1 MTEYVYLVVARH
13 PDVHGCVPMRVCA
26 TMSLGLRIAK
36 RLRDEDHADDGTV
49 YEVEKYSVMEDW

>member
-1 MTEYVYLVVARH
+1 MTENVYLVVARH
-13 PDVHGCVPMRVCA
+13 PDVHGCA

-36 RLRDEDHADDGTV
+36 RFRDEDPANDGTV